1 MNSYGALLCGRSF
14 RIDGAGGACVCVHT
28 QHTTLPQL
36 LLWLVFCPPSTPLFS
51 DRAGTF
57 HGFPLWLPWPAGLPS
72 FARIGQRLLSML
84 RLGISSASPCS
95 ARPCGPASPA
105 AAAQDFNTEFP
116 PATFPGRR
124 RSCRLVGQSEFRS
137 GADSIFR
144 AVSGCLTTRS
154 AETRIGAGP
163 SALGHRR
170 WGKDSQL
177 VTQSTAL
184 GHRIRALGHQAN
196 FYEFR

>member
-1 MNSYGALLCGRSF
+1 MYSANFDGCYNRTTVRPRSSHSCSTRCLSSPKLLSQATAKSQLLRRSSYDLSCVVWEGLSKGGLSHNLQSALGALRSGF
-14 RIDGAGGACVCVHT
+14 
-28 QHTTLPQL
+28 LS
-36 LLWLVFCPPSTPLFS
+36 PPSTPFFS
-51 DRAGTF
+51 AGIPYLIPRRLRFCTN
-57 HGFPLWLPWPAGLPS
+57 GFLRS
-72 FARIGQRLLSML
+72 
-84 RLGISSASPCS
+84 RLGRRISI
-95 ARPCGPASPA
+95 RDGLI
-105 AAAQDFNTEFP
+105 FP
-116 PATFPGRR
+116 
-124 RSCRLVGQSEFRS
+124 
-137 GADSIFR
+137 
-144 AVSGCLTTRS
+144 AVSCCLTTRS